1 MISSKRDWRGH
12 VAYFSVCFGLFSTP
26 VSVHC
31 FGSVLIFYPLGI
43 TTCTD
48 MGGFFLA
55 GFSFPLIG
63 FIIYACIDVLKEEHV
78 AYFATFM
85 MCWGT
90 SAPSVLLSTWC
101 KRHP

>member
-1 MISSKRDWRGH
+1 MLLILAFASDFSRLRFPFIVLGSSNIPQNMWTLTFIS
-12 VAYFSVCFGLFSTP
+12 
-26 VSVHC
+26 
-31 FGSVLIFYPLGI
+31 
-43 TTCTD
+43 
-48 MGGFFLA
+48 A

-63 FIIYACIDVLKEEHV
+63 FIIYASIDVLTDKQV

-101 KRHP
+101 K

>member
-1 MISSKRDWRGH
+1 MLLLLAFTSDFTRLRFPFIALGWLAFVEEGEL
-12 VAYFSVCFGLFSTP
+12 VADS
-26 VSVHC
+26 
-31 FGSVLIFYPLGI
+31 LI
-43 TTCTD
+43 
-48 MGGFFLA
+48 

-63 FIIYACIDVLKEEHV
+63 FIIYASIDVLTEKQV

-101 KRHP
+101 K

>member
-12 VAYFSVCFGLFSTP
+12 VAYFSLCFGLFSTP
-26 VSVHC
+26 ISVHC
-31 FGSVLIFYPLGI
+31 FGCVCPNINIYPWGI
-43 TTCTD
+43 TTNID
-48 MGGFFLA
+48 FLT

-63 FIIYACIDVLKEEHV
+63 FIIYASIDVLHEKHV